1 MIKYGNKNNKKDAYW
16 EMVGVMSLY
25 RDVKL
30 RMSCNDKRSLLSKTK
45 EIQNIKF
52 KL

>member
-1 MIKYGNKNNKKDAYW
+1 MIKYGNKNNKKDSYW

-30 RMSCNDKRSLLSKTK
+30 RMSCNDKRSLLRKTK
-45 EIQNIKF
+45 
-52 KL
+52 